1 MRELDVSSML
11 VAGGGLEYKLVVVG
25 AVRLAVF
32 PLAGLAVAK
41 VVAADVG
48 KLADAVLVEARG
60 GAREASSP
68 VPAECIR
75 AFGHVGLLRGVSARG
90 LFWD

>member
-48 KLADAVLVEARG
+48 KLADAVLVEACG

-68 VPAECIR
+68 VPTECIR